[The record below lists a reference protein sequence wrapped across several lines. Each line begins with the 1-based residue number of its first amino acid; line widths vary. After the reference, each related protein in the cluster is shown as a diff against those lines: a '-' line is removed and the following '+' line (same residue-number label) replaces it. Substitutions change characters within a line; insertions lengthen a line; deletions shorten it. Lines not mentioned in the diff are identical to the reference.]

1 MVLLLHTVNN
11 AITLQTLDY
20 ESFFWLFKDSEN
32 MKGGHEFKQVDPTR
46 RWTFLIF
53 CAHVARKYLNADW
66 DQLLLPV
73 LWSAFFNMSELLR
86 YVNRGTNL
94 LNAERTMVEHW
105 ACNILWS
112 CINTWVGP
120 WYLQWLPGLLRWTG
134 ALKHRVD
141 ILEPAIN
148 GTTNLL
154 KTALSAPTVE
164 RVYFRRMGCWGHIQW
179 QQLQSSNLGAGY

>member
-46 RWTFLIF
+46 RWTFLIL

-66 DQLLLPV
+66 DQLLLLV

-94 LNAERTMVEHW
+94 LNAEQTMVGHW

-120 WYLQWLPGLLRWTG
+120 WYLQWLPGLLKWTG

-141 ILEPAIN
+141 ILELVIN

-164 RVYFRRMGCWGHIQW
+164 RVYFRRMGCWGHIQ
-179 QQLQSSNLGAGY
+179 

>member
-1 MVLLLHTVNN
+1 
-11 AITLQTLDY
+11 
-20 ESFFWLFKDSEN
+20 

-46 RWTFLIF
+46 RWTFFII

-66 DQLLLPV
+66 DQFLLPV

-86 YVNRGTNL
+86 YVNRRTNL

-105 ACNILWS
+105 ACNILWG

-134 ALKHRVD
+134 ALKHWVD
-141 ILEPAIN
+141 IQEPAIN

-154 KTALSAPTVE
+154 KTALSTPTVK
-164 RVYFRRMGCWGHIQW
+164 RVAI
-179 QQLQSSNLGAGY
+179 LSSFTLIIDISEGWAAGVTYSDKFNPVTWEQATNSLLSMLHR

>member
-46 RWTFLIF
+46 CWTFFIF

-112 CINTWVGP
+112 CINTRVGP
-120 WYLQWLPGLLRWTG
+120 WYPQWLPGLLRWTG
-134 ALKHRVD
+134 ALKPRVD
-141 ILEPAIN
+141 ILEPAVN
-148 GTTNLL
+148 GTTKKEKLRCL
-154 KTALSAPTVE
+154 HP
-164 RVYFRRMGCWGHIQW
+164 
-179 QQLQSSNLGAGY
+179 QLNEWSFLARLH